1 MSKNERSER
10 NDKTEGAPEKKSQV
24 VFKSS
29 IGKTFCDYK
38 NAEDLKRLLTP
49 NGRIQ
54 GRKRTGLSAREQRL
68 ATQSIKRARFMA
80 LLPYTS
86 ATI

>member
-1 MSKNERSER
+1 MSKTNEKT
-10 NDKTEGAPEKKSQV
+10 NAPADKNEKKAPV

-29 IGKTFCDYK
+29 INKVYCDYK
-38 NAEDLKRLLTP
+38 NADDLKRLLTP

-68 ATQSIKRARFMA
+68 ATQAIKRARFMA
-80 LLPYTS
+80 ILPYTN
-86 ATI
+86 AMV